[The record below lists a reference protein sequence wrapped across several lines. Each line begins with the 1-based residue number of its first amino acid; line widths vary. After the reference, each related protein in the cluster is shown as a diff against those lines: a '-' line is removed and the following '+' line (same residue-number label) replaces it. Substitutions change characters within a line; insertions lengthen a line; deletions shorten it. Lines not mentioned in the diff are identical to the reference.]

1 MTPEE
6 NRARCREYMRL
17 RRERDPEGLREY
29 NRKWKAENP
38 DKVRAMAER
47 QRPKRAGYS
56 KAWREKNREKYLRQ
70 HSEQGRRSRARHPES
85 DVNTGLKCRYGITL
99 EQYNAM
105 VEAQHGLCAIC
116 GKPETRLHLG
126 KLKRLATDHC
136 HERKK
141 VRALLCHQCNT
152 GIGSFGDDPAI
163 LRKAAD
169 YLESHRA

>member
-1 MTPEE
+1 
-6 NRARCREYMRL
+6 MRR

-29 NRKWKAENP
+29 NRKWKAANP
-38 DKVRAMAER
+38 EKVRAEHVRSIER
-47 QRPKRAGYS
+47 RREYAK
-56 KAWREKNREKYLRQ
+56 KWRVENREKYLAQ
-70 HSEQGRRSRARHPES
+70 HAEWGRRSRAKFPDKHVE
-85 DVNTGLKCRYGITL
+85 VGLKCRYGITL
-99 EQYNAM
+99 AEYNAM

-152 GIGSFGDDPAI
+152 GIGSFGDDPAM
-163 LRKAAD
+163 LRAAAD
-169 YLESHRA
+169 YLESHRT